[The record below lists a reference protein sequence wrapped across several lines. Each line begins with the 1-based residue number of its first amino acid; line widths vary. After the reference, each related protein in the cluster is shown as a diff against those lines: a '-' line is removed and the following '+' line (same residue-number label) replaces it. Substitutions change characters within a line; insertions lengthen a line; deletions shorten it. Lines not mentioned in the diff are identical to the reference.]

1 MPTYPDLP
9 VLQYY
14 PMPEAFYA
22 GLLGELDHEPD
33 SVLDVGAGHGGVFA
47 IDYWQRAKKREA
59 CDIFHV
65 RDTPQ
70 GWTIR
75 DGVDVC
81 ELLAHYERNSFSVV
95 QCTEVLEHVH
105 NTRLALE
112 NLVAVASKFVFITSA
127 DETHHEGEPQ
137 ARIQAINPAQAYV
150 KQPSVSDLVEL
161 GFTVGVDN
169 ERGRQLIAWKYL

>member
-9 VLQYY
+9 VIDYY
-14 PMPEAFYA
+14 PRPELFHN
-22 GLLGELDHEPD
+22 GLLDKITFD
-33 SVLDVGAGHGGVFA
+33 SVLDVGAGHGGVFN
-47 IDYWQRAKKREA
+47 IDRWKSAKRREA

-65 RDTPQ
+65 RDTPDW
-70 GWTIR
+70 WTVR

-81 ELLAHYERNSFSVV
+81 ELLAHYERGSFGVV

-112 NLVAVASKFVFITSA
+112 NLVAVAAKFVFITSA

-137 ARIQAINPAQAYV
+137 ARIQAINPAQTYV
-150 KQPSVSDLVEL
+150 KQPSVSDLREL
-161 GFTVGVDN
+161 GFTVVVDN
-169 ERGRQLIAWKYL
+169 ERGRQLIAWLYK